1 MADKESINGYYKVNE
16 FFTKEH
22 IENER
27 TKVEEFINKLKSEGK
42 DPTLT
47 EGTMYFVVKY
57 QEAAEL

>member
-1 MADKESINGYYKVNE
+1 MKAERKITYMI
-16 FFTKEH
+16 TKEH

>member
-1 MADKESINGYYKVNE
+1 MKAERKITYMI
-16 FFTKEH
+16 TKEH
-22 IENER
+22 TENER
-27 TKVEEFINKLKSEGK
+27 MKVEEFINKLKSEGK